1 VSEVK
6 VSEEHQHIPD
16 YVVKALAA
24 LDEDDVKAVVH
35 VFKVL
40 ASLKLAG
47 KILVWGVAAPFAVA
61 AGATYG
67 IKSILE
73 FVGLMKGMK

>member
-1 VSEVK
+1 VSEVG
-6 VSEEHQHIPD
+6 VTDENQHLPD
-16 YVVKALAA
+16 YVVKALSA
-24 LDEDDVKAVVH
+24 LDEEDVKAVVH
-35 VFKVL
+35 VFKIL
-40 ASLKLAG
+40 AGLKLAG